1 MAAAGLDT
9 TAVDDEAFNV
19 EAAQD
24 RCILRLIASCCNGK
38 TFYIGYLFFIFTSS
52 VTQVLDLVGGDH
64 CHVIR
69 CGPKH
74 SKTSKTPLIVS
85 CFFPF
90 FSICFLFFNEET
102 EISFKILLKRAFPL
116 FGLYKEKLRKGEKT
130 LSSSLSTFLSYCGL
144 AGCYKELRNL

>member
-1 MAAAGLDT
+1 MLQAQNKIEEMAAAGLDT

-64 CHVIR
+64 CHVVR
-69 CGPKH
+69 CGPQTLKD
-74 SKTSKTPLIVS
+74 KQNTSDSLLFLPLLLHL
-85 CFFPF
+85 
-90 FSICFLFFNEET
+90 FSFLQ
-102 EISFKILLKRAFPL
+102 
-116 FGLYKEKLRKGEKT
+116 
-130 LSSSLSTFLSYCGL
+130 
-144 AGCYKELRNL
+144 